1 MIDWIKN
8 NFGIKNLL
16 ILIAVVIVIAGFL
29 VGPSLYK
36 LMKGSQY
43 EGTTEAI
50 VTNIVDIKSSF
61 QHYNGTNEK
70 TTGYDVSFVFNIKG
84 KDYKKTETMNSS
96 YDTKRLFD
104 DFTAG
109 KSCFLEIKYSIE
121 NPLES
126 IITKPIFK

>member
-1 MIDWIKN
+1 MIDWIKS

-16 ILIAVVIVIAGFL
+16 ILISVVIVIAGFL
-29 VGPSLYK
+29 AGPSLYK
-36 LMKGSQY
+36 LIKGQQY
-43 EGTTEAI
+43 QGTTEAV
-50 VTNIVDIKSSF
+50 VTNIIDKKGSF

-70 TTGYDVSFVFNIKG
+70 TTGYDVSFVFIIKG
-84 KDYKKTETMNSS
+84 KDYKKIETMNSS

-104 DFTAG
+104 DFTDG
-109 KSCFLEIKYSIE
+109 KSCFLEIKYSLE